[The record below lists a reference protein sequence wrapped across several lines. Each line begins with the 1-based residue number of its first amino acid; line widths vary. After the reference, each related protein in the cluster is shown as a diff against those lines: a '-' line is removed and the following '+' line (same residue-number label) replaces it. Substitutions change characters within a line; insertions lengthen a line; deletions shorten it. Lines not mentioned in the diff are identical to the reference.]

1 MPTADVSDLTQT
13 WPLLPS
19 IVGLVASGLVIV
31 IAGTRITGLVDE
43 IADRTGWGEAIAG
56 AVLLGAA
63 TSLPGL
69 VTLTTGALAGDAS
82 FALAN
87 PVGGIL
93 IQTVWLAIAD
103 LFYRRVNLEHAA
115 ASSANILQSVILVG
129 LLAVPVIGYS
139 TPTLSVMGVHPASLA
154 IVPLYVA
161 GLYLLRQQRSNPM
174 WLPQVTDDTVEDE
187 PQETTDRT
195 MARLWTSFMLL
206 AATMFLAGYVVGQ
219 SGLGLVEATGAS
231 GSLIGSTVTSGISS
245 LPELVTLLAA
255 VRIRA
260 LTLGVGDI
268 VGGNVF
274 DALQITVADLAYR
287 DGPVYADAGPSG
299 LLLLGAA
306 ILTTGMLTAGL
317 LMRDRRGIGFEGV
330 AIPVVYVLAIAGVAY
345 LG

>member
-1 MPTADVSDLTQT
+1 MPILDMPALTQT

-19 IVGLVASGLVIV
+19 VIGLIAAALVIIV
-31 IAGTRITGLVDE
+31 AGTRITGLVDE

-69 VTLTTGALAGDAS
+69 VTLTTGALAGDAA

-93 IQTVWLAIAD
+93 IQTVWLAIAY
-103 LFYRRVNLEHAA
+103 LVYRRVNLEHAA
-115 ASSANILQSVILVG
+115 ASSANILQSVILVA
-129 LLAVPVIGYS
+129 LLAVPVIGYA
-139 TPTLSVMGVHPASLA
+139 TPSLSLLWVHPASLA
-154 IVPLYVA
+154 I
-161 GLYLLRQQRSNPM
+161 
-174 WLPQVTDDTVEDE
+174 
-187 PQETTDRT
+187 
-195 MARLWTSFMLL
+195 
-206 AATMFLAGYVVGQ
+206 
-219 SGLGLVEATGAS
+219 
-231 GSLIGSTVTSGISS
+231 TSGISS

-287 DGPVYADAGPSG
+287 DGPLYADAGPSG

-330 AIPVVYVLAIAGVAY
+330 AIPLVYVLAIVGVAY

>member
-1 MPTADVSDLTQT
+1 MPILDMPALTQT

-19 IVGLVASGLVIV
+19 VIGLIAAALVIIV
-31 IAGTRITGLVDE
+31 AG
-43 IADRTGWGEAIAG
+43 
-56 AVLLGAA
+56 

-69 VTLTTGALAGDAS
+69 VTLTTGALAGDAA

-93 IQTVWLAIAD
+93 IQTVWLAIAY
-103 LFYRRVNLEHAA
+103 LVYRRVNLEHAA
-115 ASSANILQSVILVG
+115 ASSANILQSVILVA
-129 LLAVPVIGYS
+129 LLAVPVIGYA
-139 TPTLSVMGVHPASLA
+139 TPSLSLLGVHPASLA

-161 GLYLLRQQRSNPM
+161 GLYLLREQRTNPM
-174 WLPQVTDDTVEDE
+174 WHPEVTDDTVEDQ
-187 PQETTDRT
+187 PQPITDRS
-195 MARLWTSFMLL
+195 MARLWASFTLL
-206 AATMFLAGYVVGQ
+206 AATMFVAGYVVGQ
-219 SGLGLVEATGAS
+219 SGLGVVEATGAS

-287 DGPVYADAGPSG
+287 DGPLYADAGPSG

-330 AIPVVYVLAIAGVAY
+330 AIPLVYVLAIVGVAY